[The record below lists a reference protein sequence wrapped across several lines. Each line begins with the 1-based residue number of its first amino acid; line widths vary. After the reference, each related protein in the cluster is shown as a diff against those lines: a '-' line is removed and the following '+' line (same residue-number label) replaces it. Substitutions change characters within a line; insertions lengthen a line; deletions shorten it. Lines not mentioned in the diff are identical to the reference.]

1 MQQMVAICW
10 LAAYMQHMQH
20 MLAICCLAAYMYHM
34 QHILAICWL
43 AAYTEHMAVGALGRL
58 GQPVRLGADR
68 GGDPRN
74 GQKLHSVSY
83 RCHFLVRELEAGHF
97 GARGPVRRPG
107 SGVWAE
113 GLGRRPRT
121 SDSGPCILPYGMH
134 NR

>member
-68 GGDPRN
+68 GGTP
-74 GQKLHSVSY
+74 GT
-83 RCHFLVRELEAGHF
+83 
-97 GARGPVRRPG
+97 AR
-107 SGVWAE
+107 SG
-113 GLGRRPRT
+113 
-121 SDSGPCILPYGMH
+121 IL
-134 NR
+134 